1 MRPRPVIVI
10 HREAMV
16 AEGIAAALGRYPGVV
31 PVGAFTT
38 AADGE
43 HRADG
48 VEAVALDQGLPG
60 ADLLAARLRR
70 RGIRVVLIGEPQGE
84 EGGTRIPTRAPVASL
99 ARALAPDA
107 WNRHAGNGHGTE
119 TRLTR
124 RERQVLGLVSRGLAA
139 KQVARH
145 LGISPKTVEVHKTHI
160 FRKLGVPNQAA
171 AVSRAAGPALAGRD
185 PWSPS
190 ST

>member
-38 AADGE
+38 VADGE
-43 HRADG
+43 HRAMG
-48 VEAVALDQGLPG
+48 AEAVALDHGLPG

-70 RGIRVVLIGEPQGE
+70 KGLRVVLIGEPQE
-84 EGGTRIPTRAPVASL
+84 EDGGTRVPTRAPVAAL
-99 ARALAPDA
+99 ARALAPEA
-107 WNRHAGNGHGTE
+107 WDRGNGHGAPAS
-119 TRLTR
+119 LTR
-124 RERQVLGLVSRGLAA
+124 REQQVLGLVAQGLAA
-139 KQVARH
+139 KQVARN

-171 AVSRAAGPALAGRD
+171 AVSRAAAPALAGRD